1 MNNYDSIESVDPYRF
16 NELAT
21 RFLDDNYQQHYAY
34 AQAIAQ
40 RQHARNELVAIYDS
54 DELLGLACVRIR
66 QLPLIGGGVA
76 YISGGPLTR
85 KNCDDTT
92 GLVRAL
98 NALRDEYVDRRKLT
112 LRILAPLG
120 SPTWNRKANEAF
132 EDNGFRIITH
142 ARRYQ
147 TFVLDL
153 QSSLEDLR
161 DHCSKYWRRN
171 LRRAERRKFVIES
184 SSSSVLMPTICAL
197 YERLLK
203 RKGITTYLD
212 VSFFAQLQPQLE
224 EHERFQ
230 TTVVKFEGKPVAGLI
245 VSMLGDFCIPVIIA
259 TDIIGMRNY
268 ATYLLQWHSISVA
281 QEYGFH
287 YYDLGAYDR
296 ENCEGVFNFKKGL
309 RGIELNAPGP
319 YEYSGS
325 GLKPLL
331 TSCSESIYRRFA
343 HR

>member
-1 MNNYDSIESVDPYRF
+1 MSAGDCITPVQQRQF
-16 NELAT
+16 IELAAL
-21 RFLDDNYQQHYAY
+21 FLDDNYQQHYAY
-34 AQAIAQ
+34 AQAIAH
-40 RQHARNELVAIYDS
+40 RQHANIELVAVNNGNV
-54 DELLGLACVRIR
+54 LLGLACVRVR
-66 QLPLIGGGVA
+66 QLPLVGGGLA

-85 KNCDDTT
+85 QNDDDAS
-92 GLVRAL
+92 GLNRNL
-98 NALRDEYVDRRKLT
+98 NALRVEYVEHRKLT

-120 SPTWNRKANEAF
+120 SPTWNHNANEAF
-132 EDNGFRIITH
+132 MQNGFKLTTH
-142 ARRYQ
+142 SRRYQ

-153 QSSLEDLR
+153 RSPLDDLR

-171 LRRAERRKFVIES
+171 LRRAERRKFVTES

-197 YERLLK
+197 YERLLR

-212 VSFFAQLQPQLE
+212 ASFFAQLQPQLLE
-224 EHERFQ
+224 SERFQ
-230 TTVVKFEGKPVAGLI
+230 TTVVNFEGEPVAGLI
-245 VSMLGDFCIPVIIA
+245 VSMLGDTCIPVIIA

-281 QEYGFH
+281 QEYGMN
-287 YYDLGAYDR
+287 YYDLGGYDR

-319 YEYSGS
+319 YECSGS

-331 TSCSESIYRRFA
+331 TSCSESIYRRLV
-343 HR
+343 H